1 MYIINPYR
9 YAGNLYVNVQ
19 VVYSLRKFNNWS
31 NAVLQIRRSSDDA
44 TAYVFFNGS
53 SPSNLITLN
62 GYISTSSITT
72 PDTSPNVTLSTWI
85 GSDDGFVSQ
94 WVGQLPDNITD
105 SGLIPAQGT
114 NGSQPQFISSGTII
128 TKNSL
133 PAIDFTSTTKFL
145 SESASNPALD
155 SGNTFTVF
163 SVSHSNSTT
172 DSQTVWSTRPVAGS
186 NLTVTNDRRSNKR
199 CLTVFTTSSFVA
211 DLTSQV
217 DSDNQR
223 LLTALV
229 TSTDIECHYNG
240 TLQNTTGYT
249 GTYTNGAFRIGL
261 RSTDAFPLDGT
272 VQEIII
278 FASDKTTDFTELHNE
293 IDTYYSIP

>member
-1 MYIINPYR
+1 MSFLLNPYR
-9 YAGNLYVNVQ
+9 YAENLYATVQ

-31 NAVLQIRRSSDDA
+31 NAVLQLRRSSDDA

-145 SESASNPALD
+145 TESANPTLA

-163 SVSHSNSTT
+163 SVSHSNSTA
-172 DSQTVWSTRPVAGS
+172 DAQVVWSTAGADGS
-186 NLTVTNDRRSNKR
+186 NLTIYNDRRSVKR
-199 CLTVFTTSSFVA
+199 LLIWFTTVSFVA

-223 LLTALV
+223 LLTGLV
-229 TSTDIECHYNG
+229 TSSENKSYYNG
-240 TLQNTTGYT
+240 TLQNTTSWS
-249 GTYTNGAFRIGL
+249 GTYTNSAFKIGI
-261 RSTDAFPLDGT
+261 RSTASNPLDGT

-278 FASDKTTDFTELHNE
+278 FASDKTSDLTDIHADIN
-293 IDTYYSIP
+293 DYYSIY